1 MSNPVDVSRTAT
13 ADQPVSRRTP
23 LTRDSVTQ
31 RPSGMPT
38 GRYRGYDA
46 VDLADRTWPEQ
57 RVTKAPRWLSTDL
70 RDGNQA
76 LIDPMS
82 PARKREMFDL
92 LVRMGYKEI
101 EVGFPSSGETD
112 YAFVRSIIEEGAIP
126 EDVTISVLTQARE
139 DLIERTVQSLKGA
152 HRATV
157 HLYNA
162 TAPTFRR
169 VVFRGSRED
178 VRQIAVDGTRLV
190 MEYAEKLLDART
202 AFGYQYSPEIFT
214 DTELDFALE
223 VCEAVMDVWQPEE
236 GREIIL
242 NLPATVE
249 RSTPST
255 HADRF
260 EWMSRNLSR
269 REFVCLSTHPHNDRG
284 TAVAAAELAVMAGA
298 DRVEGCLFGQG
309 ERTGNV
315 DLVTLGMNL
324 FSQGVDPMIDFSQID
339 EVRRTAEYCNQMEVH
354 PRHPYVGDLVY
365 TAFSGS
371 HQDAI
376 KKGFDA
382 MEADAAAQG
391 KTVDDIEWAVPYL
404 PIDPKDVG
412 RSYEAVIRVNS
423 QSGKG
428 GIAYVLKNDHHLD
441 LPRRMQ
447 IEFSRLIQAK
457 TDADGGEVTPAAIW
471 STFQDEYLP
480 NPENPWGR
488 IQIRAYQTTTDVEGV
503 DRLTAEAVVDGEETV
518 LTGSGNG
525 PISAFFDA
533 LQTVGIDVRLL
544 DYQEHT
550 MSEGANAVAASYIE
564 CAIDDKV
571 LWGIGIDANTT
582 RASMKAVVS
591 AVNRA
596 AR

>member
-1 MSNPVDVSRTAT
+1 MSQQPFVGRPTPITNAT
-13 ADQPVSRRTP
+13 H
-23 LTRDSVTQ
+23 TQ
-31 RPSGMPT
+31 KTSGMPIHKY
-38 GRYRGYDA
+38 GSYEQ
-46 VDLADRTWPEQ
+46 VDIPDRTWPDA

-70 RDGNQA
+70 RDGNQS
-76 LIDPMS
+76 LIDPMT

-112 YAFVRSIIEEGAIP
+112 FAFVRSIIEEGAIP
-126 EDVTISVLTQARE
+126 DDVTISVLTQARE
-139 DLIERTVQSLKGA
+139 DLIERTVESLVGA
-152 HRATV
+152 KRATV

-169 VVFRGSRED
+169 VVFRGSKEQIK
-178 VRQIAVDGTRLV
+178 QIAVDGTRLV
-190 MEYAEKLLDART
+190 MEYADKLLGPET
-202 AFGYQYSPEIFT
+202 TFGYQYSPEIFT

-223 VCEAVMDVWQPEE
+223 VCEAVCDVWQPAE

-260 EWMSRNLSR
+260 EWMARNLTR
-269 REFVCLSTHPHNDRG
+269 REHICISVHPHNDRG
-284 TAVAAAELAVMAGA
+284 TAVAAAELALMAGA
-298 DRVEGCLFGQG
+298 DRIEGCLFGQG

-315 DLVTLGMNL
+315 DLITLGMNL
-324 FSQGVDPMIDFSQID
+324 FSQGIDPQIDFSQID
-339 EVRRTAEYCNQMEVH
+339 EIRRTSEYCNQMEVH
-354 PRHPYVGDLVY
+354 PRHPYAGDLVY

-391 KTVDDIEWAVPYL
+391 PGVTVDDLEWAVPYL

-428 GIAYVLKNDHHLD
+428 GIAYVLKNDHKLD

-447 IEFSRLIQAK
+447 IEFSRIIQAK
-457 TDADGGEVTPAAIW
+457 TDSEGGEVTPKAIW
-471 STFQDEYLP
+471 SVFEDEYLP

-488 IQIRAYQTTTDVEGV
+488 IQLRSGSTATDKDGT
-503 DRLTAEAVVDGEETV
+503 DTLTVEAVVDGVETV
-518 LTGSGNG
+518 LDGTGNG

-533 LQTVGIDVRLL
+533 LAGIGIDARLL
-544 DYQEHT
+544 DYTEHT
-550 MSEGANAVAASYIE
+550 MSEGASAVAASYIE
-564 CAIDDKV
+564 CAIDGRV

-582 RASMKAVVS
+582 RASLKAVIS

-596 AR
+596 GR

>member
-1 MSNPVDVSRTAT
+1 MANRQQPTSMPVHKY
-13 ADQPVSRRTP
+13 
-23 LTRDSVTQ
+23 
-31 RPSGMPT
+31 RP
-38 GRYRGYDA
+38 YEQ
-46 VDLADRTWPEQ
+46 VDIPDRTWPNQ
-57 RVTKAPRWLSTDL
+57 RITQAPRWLSTDL

-82 PARKREMFDL
+82 PARKRAMFDL
-92 LVRMGYKEI
+92 LVKMGYKEI
-101 EVGFPSSGETD
+101 EVGFPASGQTD
-112 YAFVRSIIEEGAIP
+112 FDFVRSIIEEEGAIP
-126 EDVTISVLTQARE
+126 DDVTISVLTQARE
-139 DLIERTVQSLKGA
+139 DLIERTVESLKGA
-152 HRATV
+152 RRANV

-162 TAPTFRR
+162 TAPVFRR
-169 VVFRGSRED
+169 VVFRGSRD
-178 VRQIAVDGTRLV
+178 DIKQIAVDGTRLV
-190 MEYAEKLLDART
+190 MEYAEKLLGPET
-202 AFGYQYSPEIFT
+202 EFGYQYSPEIFT

-223 VCEAVMDVWQPEE
+223 VCEGVMDVWQP
-236 GREIIL
+236 GPDREIIL

-260 EWMSRNLSR
+260 EWMHRNLSR
-269 REFVCLSTHPHNDRG
+269 REYVCLSAHPHNDRG

-324 FSQGVDPMIDFSQID
+324 FSQGVDPQIDFSRID
-339 EVRRTAEYCNQMEVH
+339 EIRRTWEYCNQMEVH
-354 PRHPYVGDLVY
+354 PRHPYIGDLVY
-365 TAFSGS
+365 TSFSGS

-382 MEADAAAQG
+382 MEAEAAAQG
-391 KTVDDIEWAVPYL
+391 RTVDDIEWAVPYL

-428 GIAYVLKNDHHLD
+428 GIAYVLKNDHKLD

-447 IEFSRLIQAK
+447 IEFSKIIQAK
-457 TDADGGEVTPAAIW
+457 TDAEGGEVTPTEIW
-471 STFQDEYLP
+471 SVFQDEYLP
-480 NPENPWGR
+480 NPDNPWGR
-488 IQIRAYQTTTDVEGV
+488 IQVRTGQTTTDKDGV
-503 DRLTAEAVVDGEETV
+503 DTLTVEATVDGEDTV
-518 LTGSGNG
+518 LTGTGNG

-533 LQTVGIDVRLL
+533 LQSIGIDVRLL

-550 MSEGANAVAASYIE
+550 MSEGASAQAASYIE
-564 CAIDDKV
+564 CAIDGKV

-582 RASMKAVVS
+582 RASLKAVVS

>member
-1 MSNPVDVSRTAT
+1 MSQSQWIGRP
-13 ADQPVSRRTP
+13 TP
-23 LTRDSVTQ
+23 ITNTTHAQ
-31 RPSGMPT
+31 KPSGMPIHKY
-38 GRYRGYDA
+38 GRYEA
-46 VDLADRTWPEQ
+46 VSIPDRTWPEK
-57 RVTKAPRWLSTDL
+57 RITKAPRWLSTDL

-101 EVGFPSSGETD
+101 EVGFPASGETD
-112 YAFVRSIIEEGAIP
+112 FAFVRSIIEEGAIP

-139 DLIERTVQSLKGA
+139 DLIERTVESLIGA
-152 HRATV
+152 KRATV

-162 TAPTFRR
+162 TAPVFRR
-169 VVFRGSRED
+169 VVFRGSKD
-178 VRQIAVDGTRLV
+178 DIKQIAVDGTRLV
-190 MEYAEKLLDART
+190 MEYAEKLLGDET
-202 AFGYQYSPEIFT
+202 DFGYQYSPEIFT

-223 VCEAVMDVWQPEE
+223 VCEAVCDVWQPGP
-236 GREIIL
+236 GREVIL

-260 EWMSRNLSR
+260 EWMSRNLTR
-269 REFVCLSTHPHNDRG
+269 REHVCLSVHPHNDRG
-284 TAVAAAELAVMAGA
+284 TAVAAAELAIMAGA
-298 DRVEGCLFGQG
+298 DRIEGCLFGQG

-324 FSQGVDPMIDFSQID
+324 FSQGVDPQIDFSQID
-339 EVRRTAEYCNQMEVH
+339 EIRRTSEYCNQMEIH
-354 PRHPYVGDLVY
+354 PRHPYAGDLVY
-365 TAFSGS
+365 TSFSGS

-382 MEADAAAQG
+382 MEADAAARGQG
-391 KTVDDIEWAVPYL
+391 VTTDDLEWAVPYL

-428 GIAYVLKNDHHLD
+428 GIAYVLKNDHKLD

-447 IEFSRLIQAK
+447 IEFSRIIQAK
-457 TDADGGEVTPAAIW
+457 TDAEGGEITPKEIW
-471 STFQDEYLP
+471 SVFQDEYLP
-480 NPENPWGR
+480 NPDNPWGR
-488 IQIRAYQTTTDVEGV
+488 IQLRSGQSTSDTDGTDTLTV
-503 DRLTAEAVVDGEETV
+503 DAVVDGADTV
-518 LTGSGNG
+518 LSGSGNG
-525 PISAFFDA
+525 PISAFIDA
-533 LQTVGIDVRLL
+533 LNTIGVDARVL

-550 MSEGANAVAASYIE
+550 MSEGASAQAASYIE
-564 CAIDDKV
+564 CAIDGKV

-582 RASMKAVVS
+582 RASLKAVVS